1 MDSRASRHREAA
13 KDYDAAAERHMEAAE
28 QWYREGDSERAQLE
42 HRGAVLAW
50 ASAHLERE
58 RADLEERRTTS
69 E

>member
-1 MDSRASRHREAA
+1 
-13 KDYDAAAERHMEAAE
+13 MEAAE
-28 QWYREGDSERAQLE
+28 QWYREGDSEMAQLE